1 MTKLKDIKTEWEKF
15 IVLKDDRAIDMML
28 ATVIGNMLVDLDPI
42 WLMVVAPSSG
52 GKTTLLAPVVDIENV
67 HFVDDLTEK
76 TLLSGYKIKGKTAS
90 LLQMIGSGVMCFSDF
105 TSILSKNPVS
115 RGEILSQ
122 LKLVYDR
129 KVSKYTGT
137 GGVKWEGKMGF
148 LGCATADIYYHLESG
163 RSMGERFIYY
173 WLDIPSDEE
182 ITTKQAETNISAND
196 MTIIMKDHYR
206 EYYAGIKEWV
216 NRHGVPKLD
225 ISQEQAERVRK
236 ASMFCV
242 TGKATVHTN
251 FKSGK
256 VDQIPQKASVGRDF
270 KSFEALLVT
279 LQLMYCYETGKKD
292 APVQDYMIDIVE
304 KCAYSSINRERR
316 AILEILADSD
326 KELSPSQIGSSRG
339 LGLEKDGVAIYLN
352 PLFAVG
358 LIKRNV
364 NTNPYKWF
372 MDEGEIRDFINKV
385 ANAVPQIKLKEDE
398 PEEDDDIEADFFNE
412 ETV

>member
-358 LIKRNV
+358 LIRRNV

>member
-279 LQLMYCYETGKKD
+279 LQLMYCYE
-292 APVQDYMIDIVE
+292 
-304 KCAYSSINRERR
+304 
-316 AILEILADSD
+316 
-326 KELSPSQIGSSRG
+326 
-339 LGLEKDGVAIYLN
+339 
-352 PLFAVG
+352 
-358 LIKRNV
+358 
-364 NTNPYKWF
+364 
-372 MDEGEIRDFINKV
+372 
-385 ANAVPQIKLKEDE
+385 
-398 PEEDDDIEADFFNE
+398 
-412 ETV
+412 